1 MTKYFRRYV
10 LPDVQYDSTSV
21 SDEIQS
27 KRCMVFFSKKFIHQI
42 YSKISNLFLYEL
54 IYNFLHFVHQLH
66 INTSIHTSSVQTP
79 SLKQVVWKYCHL
91 NKYFPN
97 NRLSNKW
104 FRNIIDG
111 KTSCQIPS
119 LEQVVSNQ
127 CLSKK

>member
-1 MTKYFRRYV
+1 MTKYFMRYV

-79 SLKQVVWKYCHL
+79 SLKQVVWKYCHS

-97 NRLSNKW
+97 TVFQTSGFETSLMEKLVAKYHHWNK
-104 FRNIIDG
+104 
-111 KTSCQIPS
+111 
-119 LEQVVSNQ
+119 
-127 CLSKK
+127 